1 MNDASP
7 ASSSPPTRRARA
19 LVALT
24 FWLAAFI
31 HANLWGGIIPL
42 WQIPDEAAH
51 FEYVHLLTRL
61 GRRPTPADAD
71 PAFQAAMLR
80 SMWENRY
87 WEYLG
92 YRRPE
97 QPPTRILP
105 GGWTAGGAIP
115 DTAVVGDAFVGAF
128 SQLQN
133 PTPVYYAL
141 LAPVQA
147 LVMDRPIDDQ
157 LRALRLASRVIFALG
172 VMFIVLTAG
181 ELFAWRWPAVI
192 AAGLF
197 VVLQPMFVYIGSGL
211 NNNNGVMLFVS
222 ALAWQVARGW
232 RRGYPWPRLLLMLGL
247 AILAISAKRTAVF
260 VVAWLPLVLGVR
272 ALLGMSAVA
281 RRRALAIGS
290 AALVTLSLVG
300 GTLYV
305 LPAQVPNNWVS
316 NTSSRPTWTA
326 QQARSGR
333 FAFVVERG
341 AEAMPVTLRPYAPL
355 PVPIGLAGS
364 DTSVTWSAWVR
375 GPLGGRGALR
385 IEDNDRRA
393 SQAEFETTP
402 EGWQLV
408 SVTHPLTRTTYRLNF
423 IVVGLSSAPVYLD
436 DLSVWTDAG
445 RPLALPNGS
454 AEEPRRLLAEVISR
468 AGHGLGVGAQ
478 AERLIRDYRSNLA
491 ALPERL
497 GPAVRL
503 FNWTFWGRFG
513 IFARARN
520 PDLPPWAYTA
530 LPVMAGLGIASV
542 GVQIARRRQ
551 LIAASSG
558 LTLLFLAGLVLA
570 AIQAF
575 MPLLVFAASRTWL
588 PQGRYLFSAMPLF
601 ACIMALGWIGP
612 WPGRWKWLAVAVV
625 GGGFAWLTLL
635 AAIVCMSFF
644 RG

>member
-19 LVALT
+19 LVALA

-71 PAFQAAMLR
+71 PALQAAMLR

-105 GGWTAGGAIP
+105 GGWTAGGPIP

-141 LAPVQA
+141 LALVQA
-147 LVMDRPIDDQ
+147 LVIDQPIDDQ

-197 VVLQPMFVYIGSGL
+197 STLQPMFTYIGSGL
-211 NNNNGVMLFVS
+211 NNDNGVMFFT
-222 ALAWQVARGW
+222 ALLTWQLARGW
-232 RRGYPWPRLLLMLGL
+232 RRGYPWPRLLLIL
-247 AILAISAKRTAVF
+247 ALTILAIYAKRTAVF
-260 VVAWLPLVLGVR
+260 LVLWAPLVLGVWWVQR
-272 ALLGMSAVA
+272 VSIPRRRMLAIAGGVAVA
-281 RRRALAIGS
+281 LSIAGGALYA
-290 AALVTLSLVG
+290 
-300 GTLYV
+300 
-305 LPAQVPNNWVS
+305 LPAHVPNNWLS
-316 NTSSRPTWTA
+316 DSSGPAWTNRH
-326 QQARSGR
+326 ARSGER
-333 FAFVVERG
+333 AFVIARSAG
-341 AEAMPVTLRPYAPL
+341 APPTTLRPYAPL
-355 PVPIGLAGS
+355 QIPIGLPSS
-364 DTSVTWSAWVR
+364 DTAITWSAWVK
-375 GPLGGRGALR
+375 GSVGSRGALR
-385 IEDNDRRA
+385 IEDNDQRV
-393 SQAEFETTP
+393 SQVEFDAMP
-402 EGWQLV
+402 ERWQLV

-423 IVVGLSSAPVYLD
+423 IIVGLSSAPVYLD

-445 RPLALPNGS
+445 RSLPLPNGS

-551 LIAASSG
+551 LIAASGG

-601 ACIMALGWIGP
+601 ACIMALGWIDP

-635 AAIVCMSFF
+635 AATVCMSFF